1 MDHEKSFEEV
11 VKCNNLLE
19 MSIKAIQNITTK
31 IISHKTDNT
40 IIEKELNIE
49 TEQEFCF
56 IQIHKLIDSYCGN
69 VENVSPFKNTPLK
82 HTLFTS
88 VNKYQI

>member
-40 IIEKELNIE
+40 IIEKELNIG

-56 IQIHKLIDSYCGN
+56 I
-69 VENVSPFKNTPLK
+69 
-82 HTLFTS
+82 
-88 VNKYQI
+88 